1 MTSFL
6 LIWSWHKYVCM
17 TNCGTHGLT
26 SGMSVYVCV
35 TCLFSMTWIND
46 TAFSCLYHWMISP
59 FTDTVRPIYC
69 LHPNAWSMST
79 DLVSH
84 REAKWGVCV
93 CNRDSL
99 RHRQK
104 TWRSDERGKVLKP
117 NKRLGEDPVDCLLL
131 PKNWT
136 QSGIKSVKHNSEVTL
151 INLNFMIWFIGSS
164 DMTWT
169 HFGEQQHWLL
179 MPYSC

>member
-6 LIWSWHKYVCM
+6 LIWSWHMYVCM
-17 TNCGTHGLT
+17 TNCGTRGLT

-46 TAFSCLYHWMISP
+46 TALSCLYHWMISP

-136 QSGIKSVKHNSEVTL
+136 QSGIKECKT
-151 INLNFMIWFIGSS
+151 
-164 DMTWT
+164 
-169 HFGEQQHWLL
+169 
-179 MPYSC
+179 